1 MKKSLFIGI
10 VLLLTVLLA
19 ACGTETNQPNSDRSI
34 PSGIETSEI
43 QKTEPANGD
52 DTESGGDM
60 GSNGTMES
68 KIILNMNGTNV
79 HAALYDNTAARAF
92 LDLLPYTVTVSRE
105 ADDLCG
111 SVSEELASDPVE
123 DQSTWAIGEIGWFDG
138 WFTILCDNEA
148 GMPKRTRTIIGKIDE
163 NDIPYMQSLTG
174 TVEITVTVDEETENR
189 EAEEPT
195 ISQNGTEIEGV
206 MYRPDGTGPFPTVIL
221 THGFSGNYTYITG
234 NIAKELSKAG
244 FAAYAFNLR
253 NPDTRSMWNT
263 SVLTEAATLN
273 TVIDQVKQLDYVD
286 TSRIFLL
293 GESQGG
299 FVSAYVAANREDI
312 RSLILYYPAFVL
324 QDDAKRRNPGWDT
337 PGYEFEDDV
346 SFGVSAVYAKD
357 ALSFDIYDEI
367 GKFKNDVLIIHGT
380 QDDVVPLSYSERA
393 VSVYDHAELKTIEG
407 AGHGFYSGEPFTIST
422 QYTTDFLLDQI
433 KE

>member
-60 GSNGTMES
+60 GSDGTTES
-68 KIILNMNGTNV
+68 KIILNMNGTDV

-105 ADDLCG
+105 AGDLCG
-111 SVSEELASDPVE
+111 SVSEELASDPAE

-174 TVEITVTVDEETENR
+174 IVEITVTIDEETEDR

-195 ISQNGTEIEGV
+195 ITQNGTEIEGV

-253 NPDTRSMWNT
+253 NP
-263 SVLTEAATLN
+263 
-273 TVIDQVKQLDYVD
+273 
-286 TSRIFLL
+286 
-293 GESQGG
+293 
-299 FVSAYVAANREDI
+299 
-312 RSLILYYPAFVL
+312 
-324 QDDAKRRNPGWDT
+324 
-337 PGYEFEDDV
+337 
-346 SFGVSAVYAKD
+346 
-357 ALSFDIYDEI
+357 
-367 GKFKNDVLIIHGT
+367 GK
-380 QDDVVPLSYSERA
+380 
-393 VSVYDHAELKTIEG
+393 
-407 AGHGFYSGEPFTIST
+407 
-422 QYTTDFLLDQI
+422 
-433 KE
+433 